1 MKNNLIKDVIEDT
14 TQKLVTERLCRTCI
28 FSNDTCDW
36 CMENKI
42 KLHKAQYGC
51 NKHMTRQDAIRR
63 QTEIEYEK
71 YTKELSRLALDMDV
85 MGYAINAAS
94 IMLEKLDNELEA
106 SYNSLENPT
115 NADEKSHKESKK
127 NRERLRKAYSKMKFN
142 AMDMRNT
149 FNDYVEYFFTYNFTD
164 QHGNFNEKES
174 DKNLVNS
181 GIIAKFIKVFVDRC
195 LDNKEN
201 GELIINYMLS
211 LKGSGIYGDRDFN
224 KVMIR

>member
-1 MKNNLIKDVIEDT
+1 MKNDLAKGVIEDT
-14 TQKLVTERLCRTCI
+14 TQKLITERLCRTCV
-28 FSNDTCDW
+28 FSNDACDW

-51 NKHMTRQDAIRR
+51 NKYMTRQDAIRR

-94 IMLEKLDNELEA
+94 IMLEKLDRELEA

-115 NADEKSHKESKK
+115 DADDKSHKESKK
-127 NRERLRKAYSKMKFN
+127 NRDRLKKAYSKMKFN

-164 QHGNFNEKES
+164 QQGNFNEKES

-201 GELIINYMLS
+201 GEAIINFMLS
-211 LKGSGIYGDRDFN
+211 LKGSGIYSDRDFN